1 MSIAVNATMRD
12 FAVKSGCR
20 GTGARDG
27 NAKSPI
33 ITFRP
38 AIVSYEETKKSD
50 AWSREDSPHT
60 PDV

>member
-1 MSIAVNATMRD
+1 MLIHVNATMRD
-12 FAVKSGCR
+12 FEVESGCR
-20 GTGARDG
+20 GTGVWDG

-33 ITFRP
+33 IAFRP

-50 AWSREDSPHT
+50 AWSREDSLHT